1 MNNSE
6 KSDQLMKFFNDTDWD
21 GWKGLIADNATMEDM
36 AVGKKCI
43 GVDEVLGYAQSWKT
57 GFPDMTGTCENRLEC
72 GNTLVEECTWTGTN
86 TGNLSAPDG
95 SSIPATG
102 KTVTV
107 KNAMIW
113 EFENGK
119 VKSCK
124 NYLDM
129 MSMLGQLGLL
139 D

>member
-1 MNNSE
+1 MNNAE
-6 KSDQLMKFFNDTDWD
+6 ISDQLMKHFNDADWD
-21 GWKGLIADNATMEDM
+21 AWKEFISDDATMEDM
-36 AVGKKCI
+36 AVGKKCS
-43 GVDEVLGYAQSWKT
+43 GSNEVLGYAQSWKT
-57 GFPDMTGTCENRLEC
+57 GFPDMVGTCEHRIESENI
-72 GNTLVEECTWTGTN
+72 LVEECSWTGTN
-86 TGNLSAPDG
+86 TGSLTAPDG

-139 D
+139 G